1 MPELR
6 GFSGREVIKILQRM
20 GFKLMRVQGSH
31 AILEKGKRSCIV
43 PLHKELSIGTLKS
56 ALRQAGITADEF
68 LQAR

>member
-31 AILEKGKRSCIV
+31 ANLQKGEKGCIV
-43 PLHKELSIGTLKS
+43 PLHRELSIGTMKKYI
-56 ALRQAGITADEF
+56 AAGWF
-68 LQAR
+68 NR